1 MSDFLNFT
9 LLQLGTWEFKVV
21 NIFYILAIVAG
32 VRLLVWAFSYTVR
45 RRLIR
50 RRNIEP
56 GRHFAVV
63 TIFKYLVYS
72 IAGML
77 LLSSLGVN
85 ITVLIASSTALF
97 VGIGF
102 GLQHTFNDL
111 IGGIVILVEGSVELT
126 DIVEVDD
133 LIGKVTKISL
143 RTTEIETIDG
153 VSIIVPNSKFLTQN
167 VVNLSHGRRDVRFHV
182 KVGVAYGS
190 DPALVRKILLNCAK
204 SHGDIEKNPAPVVYF
219 ANFGESSL
227 QFELHFWTYRSFYV
241 PRIKSDLRFIIENAL
256 RENGI
261 RIPFP
266 QRDVHIRTETSNRVP
281 HSDAPPPSQTDNE

>member
-1 MSDFLNFT
+1 MNDFLDLT
-9 LLQLGTWEFKVV
+9 ILSLGNWELKVY
-21 NIFYILAIVAG
+21 NILYILAIIVG
-32 VRLLVWAFSYTVR
+32 TRLLVWMFAYSIR

-56 GRHFAVV
+56 GRHFAIV

-126 DIVEVDD
+126 DIVEVDE

-153 VSIIVPNSKFLTQN
+153 ISIIVPNSKFLTQN

-182 KVGVAYGS
+182 KVGVAFGS
-190 DPALVRKILLNCAK
+190 DPTEVRKILLNCAR

-219 ANFGESSL
+219 AAFGESSL
-227 QFELHFWTYRSFYV
+227 QFELHFWTYRAFYV
-241 PRIKSDLRFIIENAL
+241 PRIKTDLRFIIEHSL
-256 RENGI
+256 RDAGI

-266 QRDVHIRTETSNRVP
+266 QRDIHIRTSVEKPGNSME
-281 HSDAPPPSQTDNE
+281 SQGSEK